1 MLIYNITAIMS
12 AQSLLKG
19 YDGELPTLAFSV
31 GGPGTAPNLAEVL
44 AEGASAN
51 DLAITDISS
60 LTGSTTGLFT
70 VAGGAGEGVSVVG
83 PVGVSLVATTGG
95 CKVEATAG
103 TLELNA
109 DDAAGNLNIVLN
121 ANKLSAFTISASNG
135 PTYTGSVRQLKIQV
149 GGVDY
154 WIALNP
160 AAFT

>member
-1 MLIYNITAIMS
+1 MS

-44 AEGASAN
+44 TEGASAN
-51 DLAITDISS
+51 NLAITDLAS
-60 LTGSTTGLFT
+60 LTGSTTGLLT

-83 PVGVSLVATTGG
+83 PVGASLIATTGG

-109 DDAAGNLNIVLN
+109 DDAAGNLNIVLDASKLTNITLN
-121 ANKLSAFTISASNG
+121 APANG
-135 PTYTGSVRQLKIQV
+135 PTYSGTVKQLQIQV

-160 AAFT
+160 AAFA

>member
-1 MLIYNITAIMS
+1 MS

-51 DLAITDISS
+51 DLAITDVASI
-60 LTGSTTGLFT
+60 TGSTAGLFT
-70 VAGGAGEGVSVVG
+70 VAGGTGEGVSVVG
-83 PVGVSLVATTGG
+83 PIGASLIATTGG

-103 TLELNA
+103 VLELNA

-121 ANKLSAFTISASNG
+121 AAKLTNVTLSSGN
-135 PTYTGSVRQLKIQV
+135 PPYTGTVKQLQIQV
-149 GGVDY
+149 GGVNY
-154 WIALNP
+154 WLALNP
-160 AAFT
+160 AAFA

>member
-1 MLIYNITAIMS
+1 MS

-51 DLAITDISS
+51 DLAITDVASV
-60 LTGSTTGLFT
+60 TGSTAGLFT
-70 VAGGAGEGVSVVG
+70 VSGGAGEGVSVVG
-83 PVGVSLVATTGG
+83 PVGASLIATTGG

-121 ANKLSAFTISASNG
+121 ANKLSAVPLNAAANG
-135 PTYTGSVRQLKIQV
+135 PTYLGAVRQLKIQV

-160 AAFT
+160 AAFA

>member
-1 MLIYNITAIMS
+1 MS

-51 DLAITDISS
+51 DLAITDVASI
-60 LTGSTTGLFT
+60 TGSTTGLFT

-83 PVGVSLVATTGG
+83 PVGASLIATTGG

-103 TLELNA
+103 VLELNA
-109 DDAAGNLNIVLN
+109 DGAGGELNILLPSGKRTAAAG
-121 ANKLSAFTISASNG
+121 A
-135 PTYTGSVRQLKIQV
+135 QLATAINNQLQIQI
-149 GGVDY
+149 GGTNY
-154 WIALNP
+154 WIPLAS
-160 AAFT
+160 AAIPSS

>member
-1 MLIYNITAIMS
+1 MS

-51 DLAITDISS
+51 DLAITDVASI
-60 LTGSTTGLFT
+60 TGSTTGLLT
-70 VAGGAGEGVSVVG
+70 VSGGAGEGVSVVG
-83 PVGVSLVATTGG
+83 PVGASLIATTGG

-109 DDAAGNLNIVLN
+109 ADAAGNLNIVLDAAKLTN
-121 ANKLSAFTISASNG
+121 APSNAAAPG
-135 PTYTGSVRQLKIQV
+135 PTYTGTVKQLQIQV
-149 GGVDY
+149 GGVNY

-160 AAFT
+160 AAFA

>member
-1 MLIYNITAIMS
+1 MS

-51 DLAITDISS
+51 DLAITDVASI
-60 LTGSTTGLFT
+60 TGSTAGLFT
-70 VAGGAGEGVSVVG
+70 VSGGAGEGVSVVG
-83 PVGVSLVATTGG
+83 PVGASLVATTGG

-121 ANKLSAFTISASNG
+121 ANKLTAISSTAAGAIVPNYSG
-135 PTYTGSVRQLKIQV
+135 AVRQLKIQV

-160 AAFT
+160 AAFA

>member
-1 MLIYNITAIMS
+1 MS

-51 DLAITDISS
+51 DLAITDVASI
-60 LTGSTTGLFT
+60 TGSTTGLFT

-83 PVGVSLVATTGG
+83 PVGASLIATTGG

-121 ANKLSAFTISASNG
+121 ASKLTNVTLSSGN
-135 PTYTGSVRQLKIQV
+135 PPYTGTVKQLQIQV
-149 GGVDY
+149 GGVNY
-154 WIALNP
+154 WLALNP
-160 AAFT
+160 AAFA

>member
-1 MLIYNITAIMS
+1 MS

-51 DLAITDISS
+51 DLAITDVASI
-60 LTGSTTGLFT
+60 TGSTTGLFT

-83 PVGVSLVATTGG
+83 PVGASLIATTGG

-121 ANKLSAFTISASNG
+121 ANKLSAVPLNAAAPG
-135 PTYTGSVRQLKIQV
+135 PTYSGAVRQLKIQV
-149 GGVDY
+149 SGVDY

-160 AAFT
+160 AAFA